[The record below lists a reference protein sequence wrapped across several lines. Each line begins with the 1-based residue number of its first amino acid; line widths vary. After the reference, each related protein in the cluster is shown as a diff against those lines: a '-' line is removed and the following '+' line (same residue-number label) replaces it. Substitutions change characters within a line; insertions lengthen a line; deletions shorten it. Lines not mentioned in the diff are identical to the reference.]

1 MKNTLFASILFAS
14 ATGFAIAQEDVPNSK
29 DHELLSRY
37 EGAWIN
43 KYIHKEFDELT
54 YPTSSALVDNNKL
67 KDPKTAAGEITM
79 IEYDVPDGVTATQIF
94 LTYQT
99 QLTKAGFKTVF
110 SCRNQECG
118 NMPGHYLRTYV
129 EGKSSQIGNSMIAS
143 KGSVLVASGTYE
155 DNLYTV
161 VLTVGDYNQD
171 TRYIL
176 EIVKSEQL
184 DTDKVD
190 VATVSDQLETD
201 GKFAFYGILFEL
213 NSATLQAES
222 AEALQVMADYLKA
235 NPSQK
240 VLIVGHTDNTGELE
254 HNMTLSQKRSAQV
267 AAELALKYGVESTQ
281 MTAVGVGMSS
291 PVATNKSEE
300 GRALNRRVEL
310 VLK

>member
-1 MKNTLFASILFAS
+1 MKNRLFATILFAS
-14 ATGFAIAQEDVPNSK
+14 VTGFAIAQEDVPNSK

-37 EGAWIN
+37 EGAWIT
-43 KYIHKEFDELT
+43 KYNHKQFDELT
-54 YPTSSALVDNNKL
+54 FPTSAQMVDNNTL
-67 KDPKTAAGEITM
+67 KNPQTVAGETTM
-79 IEYDVPDGVTATQIF
+79 IEYEVPEGVSAAQVF

-99 QLTKAGFKTVF
+99 QLTKAGFKTIF

-118 NMPGHYLRTYV
+118 NMPGHYLRAYV
-129 EGKSSQIGNSMIAS
+129 EGKSSQVGNSMIAS
-143 KGSVLVASGTYE
+143 KGSVLAASGTYE

-176 EIVKSEQL
+176 EIVKSEKL

-190 VATVSDQLETD
+190 VATVSDQLDTE

-222 AEALQVMADYLKA
+222 AEALQLMADYLKA

-240 VLIVGHTDNTGELE
+240 VLIVGHTDNTGDLEL
-254 HNMTLSQKRSAQV
+254 NMTLSQKRSAQV
-267 AAELALKYGVESTQ
+267 AAELALKYGVESSQ
-281 MTAVGVGMSS
+281 MTAVGVGMAS

>member
-1 MKNTLFASILFAS
+1 MKKTLLATILFTS

-37 EGAWIN
+37 EGSWIN
-43 KYIHKEFDELT
+43 RYSYKQFDEFS
-54 YPTSSALVDNNKL
+54 YPTSSELVDYNKL
-67 KDPKTAAGEITM
+67 KDPNTVEGEITM

-94 LTYQT
+94 RTYQT

-110 SCRNQECG
+110 TCRNEDCG
-118 NMPGHYLRTYV
+118 DMPMQYLREYV
-129 EGKSSQIGNSMIAS
+129 DGKSSQVGNSMIGE
-143 KGSVLVASGTYE
+143 KGSMLVASGTYE

-161 VLTVGDYNQD
+161 VLTLGDYGQD
-171 TRYIL
+171 TRYTL
-176 EIVKSEQL
+176 EIVKSEKL

-190 VATVSDQLETD
+190 VATVSDQLETE

-222 AEALQVMADYLKA
+222 ADALQVMADYLKA
-235 NPSQK
+235 NPAQK

-267 AAELALKYGVESTQ
+267 VAELALKYGVESSQ